1 MSDFMNLVMITRKRV
16 KFFDSDPFQMGECII
31 APSSSGGVAGGAAA
45 GETLDDT
52 TERELQ
58 DDVAEREFEDALLDF
73 DPDALNLPEDVILDI
88 DHMRLVVM
96 ILQMK

>member
-1 MSDFMNLVMITRKRV
+1 
-16 KFFDSDPFQMGECII
+16 
-31 APSSSGGVAGGAAA
+31 VAGGAA

-58 DDVAEREFEDALLDF
+58 DEVAELEFEDALLDF
-73 DPDALNLPEDVILDI
+73 GLNALNLPEDVILDI

-96 ILQMK
+96 ILQMKETLEKGLKRRRRKMRSWMT